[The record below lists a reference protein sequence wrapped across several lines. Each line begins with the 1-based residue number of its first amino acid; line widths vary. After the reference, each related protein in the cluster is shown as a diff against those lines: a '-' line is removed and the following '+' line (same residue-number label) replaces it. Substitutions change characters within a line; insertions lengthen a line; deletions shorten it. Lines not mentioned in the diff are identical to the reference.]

1 MGMTEN
7 LFMNKE
13 SKMLKYLLK
22 VPKSNNTD
30 FHERARFALTWRL
43 CLAFCIVI
51 GIITIITF
59 VSNDPFFIHYLAVW
73 TTTMIGIVYMFKSKE
88 YKVVSIFISLCATL
102 AIISSI
108 LFVPQALHVIEILWM
123 IVLSLFAFFTLGRV
137 WGLFYMC
144 VNAFIYVTYFN
155 TTFYPNIQNLEN
167 MTDVMKIIMSIEFAF
182 ALALM
187 SYIMF
192 QFYEVNSYA
201 EKRLSSAFKELK
213 KEKELVD
220 RQNAEKTVLLQEIHH
235 RVKNNLQ
242 VIISLLRIQ
251 SLELKSE
258 EAKKTFNEAIN
269 RIMTMSLIHQ
279 KMYEMDSLSNIDLND
294 YIDSLVSEITK
305 SYSSKD
311 INVKTDIQ
319 LPNLGPKS
327 IVTIA
332 LLLNELITNSIK
344 HAFEN
349 NGEIFIKIYPVE
361 NANDVFN
368 LVYSDNGAWKEPVNK
383 NSFGLQ
389 LIEIFVEQLEGEI
402 ERDSTE
408 LGTTYTMKLNKLI
421 GSN

>member
-1 MGMTEN
+1 
-7 LFMNKE
+7 MNKE
-13 SKMLKYLLK
+13 SKMLKLLLK

-51 GIITIITF
+51 GIITIITL
-59 VSNDPFFIHYLAVW
+59 VSNDPFFVHYLAVW
-73 TTTMIGIVYMFKSKE
+73 TTTMIGITYMFKSKE

-123 IVLSLFAFFTLGRV
+123 IVLSLFAFFTLGRA
-137 WGLFYMC
+137 WGSFFMF
-144 VNAFIYVTYFN
+144 VNALIYITYFN
-155 TTFYPNIQNLEN
+155 TTFYPNIQNLKN

-213 KEKELVD
+213 KEKDLVD

-258 EAKKTFNEAIN
+258 EVKKTFNEAIN

-294 YIDSLVSEITK
+294 YINSLVSEITK

-311 INVKTDIQ
+311 ISVKTDIQ

-327 IVTIA
+327 IVKIA
-332 LLLNELITNSIK
+332 LLLNDLITNSIK
-344 HAFEN
+344 HTLDNA
-349 NGEIFIKIYPVE
+349 GKIFIKISPEE
-361 NANDVFN
+361 NTNDVFN
-368 LVYSDNGAWKEPVNK
+368 LVYSDNGEWKDPVNK

-389 LIEIFVEQLEGEI
+389 LIEIFVEQLEGVI
-402 ERDSTE
+402 ERVSTD